1 MNVQCR
7 GGSRS
12 FAKEAGALKMSSTVT
27 DLQKLIMTNRK
38 DQEADRLTTTQ
49 EVA

>member
-12 FAKEAGALKMSSTVT
+12 FAKEARALKMSSTVT
-27 DLQKLIMTNRK
+27 DLQKLIMTNRE
-38 DQEADRLTTTQ
+38 DHEADRLTTTQ